1 MALEFQG
8 EPRVQLRT
16 FDLIEG
22 RETKKKNKKTKKKN
36 ERRGVDHARRHRKK
50 VDREA
55 ADT

>member
-22 RETKKKNKKTKKKN
+22 RETKKKQKNKEEK
-36 ERRGVDHARRHRKK
+36 
-50 VDREA
+50 
-55 ADT
+55 